1 MKSALRALDE
11 LLRGK
16 RTGPE
21 LIDADSRVLSLRTFV
36 PLLLILGAIYGFFM
50 GWFALFQAT
59 DAPLLQTLASTVKLP
74 LLFVLTLAVTLPSLY
89 VFNALMGSRLGI
101 MAVLRLLVAAV
112 TVSLAIAASLGPILG
127 FFTVSADSYRFI
139 VLLNVVLLGLAG
151 VIGLA
156 FLLGVLRRLAMSAS
170 PVAAPPLPPDAESAA
185 RTHLHRE
192 LPPPAD
198 EAPAL
203 PPPAPPPP
211 APPPRAYTDPGVT
224 RADAVFKVWVIIYG
238 LVGVQMAWLLRPFI
252 GHPDKDFTFFRER
265 SGSFFE
271 AIYRIVSG
279 MLGS

>member
-1 MKSALRALDE
+1 MKAALRALDE

-21 LIDADSRVLSLRTFV
+21 LINDDSRILSLKTFL
-36 PLLLILGAIYGFFM
+36 PLLLVLGAIYGFFM

-74 LLFVLTLAVTLPSLY
+74 LLFILTLAVTLPSLY

-101 MAVLRLLVAAV
+101 LAVLRLLVAAV

-127 FFTVSADSYRFI
+127 FFTVSADSYRFM

-156 FLLGVLRRLAMSAS
+156 FLLGVLRRLAMNAPGG
-170 PVAAPPLPPDAESAA
+170 PVPPLPPDAELPA

-192 LPPPAD
+192 LPPPGD
-198 EAPAL
+198 VAPAL
-203 PPPAPPPP
+203 PPPAP
-211 APPPRAYTDPGVT
+211 RAYTDPGIT

-252 GHPDKDFTFFRER
+252 GHPDKDFSFFRER

-279 MLGS
+279 LLDL